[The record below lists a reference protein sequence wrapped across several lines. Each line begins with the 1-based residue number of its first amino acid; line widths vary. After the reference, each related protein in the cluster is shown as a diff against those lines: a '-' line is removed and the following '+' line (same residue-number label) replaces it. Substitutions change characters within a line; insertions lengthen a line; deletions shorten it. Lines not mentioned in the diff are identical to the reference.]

1 MLSRRARCQ
10 ARLGTARGRWCVYVW
25 QRTNGVRS
33 LSIVGRGA
41 RGRFCGTAERMGCM
55 GMPLLAERHFRTSLM
70 CLVRAGRCGHGYPGI
85 AKPPLQRLPIP
96 VYRWGV
102 VKR

>member
-1 MLSRRARCQ
+1 
-10 ARLGTARGRWCVYVW
+10 
-25 QRTNGVRS
+25 
-33 LSIVGRGA
+33 
-41 RGRFCGTAERMGCM
+41 M

-70 CLVRAGRCGHGYPGI
+70 CLASAGHYGYGYPGI
-85 AKPPLQRLPIP
+85 AKPPLQSFPIP